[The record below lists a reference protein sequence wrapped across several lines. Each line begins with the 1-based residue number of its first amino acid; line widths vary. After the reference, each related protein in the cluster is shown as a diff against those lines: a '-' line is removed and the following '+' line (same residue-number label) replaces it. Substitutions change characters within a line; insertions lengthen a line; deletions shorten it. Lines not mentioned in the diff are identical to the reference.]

1 MKVETDRIK
10 GITTWDSGGGIE
22 LDLIELVDGR
32 VLCVSDEAVVLYKD
46 MDDLG
51 ATQASNVHI
60 SISEGS
66 MARTAET
73 ALISARSSETHG
85 SSICLK

>member
-46 MDDLG
+46 MDDLEAG
-51 ATQASNVHI
+51 DAGVKRPHI
-60 SISEGS
+60 D
-66 MARTAET
+66 
-73 ALISARSSETHG
+73 L
-85 SSICLK
+85 